1 MWCLLIKI
9 SSGVACS
16 EMCIPKIYPN
26 IRDITWNVEE
36 NEILHELF
44 REVSRFSRYLFCHF
58 AWNRLPLGQC
68 TLRRDLNGISRTSSW
83 DFKFT
88 FYFMED
94 SAAGFDLE
102 PECLYLK
109 KSYTRLGIRIPP
121 FRIFSPQPISKKGI
135 LPNLQQRNANKK
147 FSLFKK
153 KLLYLFTL
161 WVWVILGKLW
171 WNIYH
176 YKIFFPSL
184 RSLCGRAAFLGDR
197 RDTPSSG
204 LGSRKRS
211 F

>member
-16 EMCIPKIYPN
+16 EMCIPITLSKNLSKYPRYN
-26 IRDITWNVEE
+26 MKCRGKRDTGTTW
-36 NEILHELF
+36 IIP
-44 REVSRFSRYLFCHF
+44 RSISFSRYLLFHI

-135 LPNLQQRNANKK
+135 SPNLQQRNANKN
-147 FSLFKK
+147 LV
-153 KLLYLFTL
+153 Y
-161 WVWVILGKLW
+161 
-171 WNIYH
+171 
-176 YKIFFPSL
+176 
-184 RSLCGRAAFLGDR
+184 
-197 RDTPSSG
+197 
-204 LGSRKRS
+204 
-211 F
+211 